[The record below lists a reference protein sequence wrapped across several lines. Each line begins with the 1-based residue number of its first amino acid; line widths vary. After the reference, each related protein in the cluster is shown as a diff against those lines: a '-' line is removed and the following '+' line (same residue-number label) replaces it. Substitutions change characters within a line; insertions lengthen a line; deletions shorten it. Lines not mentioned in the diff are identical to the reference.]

1 MHVSITI
8 IQKIPLKPNKSY
20 KRLFYFLEEMGDIMF
35 LKMKI
40 KYLFIIR
47 DYECLKKLIVLHD
60 EIIKYLNDKEI
71 EELLNFAVKEK
82 EIILFS
88 ALLIFISESKKDG
101 IVQNNVSYYLQR
113 ALENP
118 IFLYSLS
125 RYLSQNSKEYLWEI
139 EKIKQNLSEKPLSE
153 ITIYI
158 LSLPGFYD
166 KKIENRII
174 KNKNPHFLFNLLQNK
189 TILETRIILLKYL
202 RTTPKPKQIYY
213 LAQCLASSEEQLAE
227 LKSIVINIEI
237 DKVLKSQYLLAILEE
252 SLEKEP
258 DLVLVRKIID
268 LNNFLTVDHLMKKI
282 SQEHQAV
289 LISQYKDENVN
300 EILFTLACTTNCEE
314 TLPLIDKILENIS
327 ESNLIILLSNVD
339 PKYFSHIVIEA
350 IKEENMCLKIINKL
364 YLMGSNRY
372 EWIINYIMSENNNL
386 VSKEKKAQLLE
397 AMKKIEGNEP
407 RKRTLT

>member
-1 MHVSITI
+1 MHVNITI

-82 EIILFS
+82 EIILFN

-101 IVQNNVSYYLQR
+101 IVQNNISYYLQR

-213 LAQCLASSEEQLAE
+213 LAQC
-227 LKSIVINIEI
+227 
-237 DKVLKSQYLLAILEE
+237 
-252 SLEKEP
+252 
-258 DLVLVRKIID
+258 
-268 LNNFLTVDHLMKKI
+268 
-282 SQEHQAV
+282 
-289 LISQYKDENVN
+289 
-300 EILFTLACTTNCEE
+300 
-314 TLPLIDKILENIS
+314 
-327 ESNLIILLSNVD
+327 
-339 PKYFSHIVIEA
+339 
-350 IKEENMCLKIINKL
+350 
-364 YLMGSNRY
+364 
-372 EWIINYIMSENNNL
+372 
-386 VSKEKKAQLLE
+386 
-397 AMKKIEGNEP
+397 
-407 RKRTLT
+407 